1 MMEAFEA
8 LEKSELLM
16 LGKYLNLEDKNAMLE
31 FEIRNVIVTRLVNEE
46 ILDEVALDLVK
57 TFGVDTVRRV

>member
-31 FEIRNVIVTRLVNEE
+31 FEIRNVIVTRLVDEE

>member
-8 LEKSELLM
+8 LEKLELLM

-31 FEIRNVIVTRLVNEE
+31 F
-46 ILDEVALDLVK
+46 
-57 TFGVDTVRRV
+57 GG

>member
-8 LEKSELLM
+8 LEKLELLM

-31 FEIRNVIVTRLVNEE
+31 FEIRNVIVTRLVDEE

>member
-1 MMEAFEA
+1 MEAFEA

-16 LGKYLNLEDKNAMLE
+16 LGKYLNLEVKNAMLK
-31 FEIRNVIVTRLVNEE
+31 FEIRNVIVTRLVDEE